1 MNTTIPNNEKD
12 CFAMINNFLGEYGNN
27 QAKSVKKVIR
37 PLHIMSFDEYT
48 SRTASP
54 GYYEEYIDFE
64 FKRTCGATNLS
75 MWSSIKPLQIR
86 VNDVDYSFLPTDFGS
101 ATNWREVFT
110 YGCPGAYLVYLHDL
124 NPSYPNSK
132 DYLLF
137 SSNPACDGSA
147 PYYLKIYIKN
157 CSDTNFQGIKLPYC
171 GECGYVQSYN
181 LIGGSSGGGGFMLK
195 NLYLGSLHYNSN
207 FYSDSNAQLLSVNAD
222 LLTDRFSASL
232 YNFKEGLF
240 SILWQ
245 SASYSGFI
253 MDEIV
258 GTTALF
264 TGYEITLNPYSSMVS
279 TYPPNP
285 APPTPPILGCS

>member
-27 QAKSVKKVIR
+27 HAKSVKRVIR
-37 PLHIMSFDEYT
+37 PLPIMSFADYS
-48 SRTASP
+48 SRSASP

-64 FKRTCGATNLS
+64 FSRTCGAVNLT
-75 MWSSIKPLQIR
+75 MWSTIKPLQIR
-86 VNDVDYSFLPTDFGS
+86 VNDVDYSFLPTDFGT

-124 NPSYPNSK
+124 NPSYPNTD
-132 DYLLF
+132 DYFLF

-171 GECGYVQSYN
+171 GECGYVQTYN
-181 LIGGSSGGGGFMLK
+181 LIGGSSGGGGFMLQ
-195 NLYLGSLHYNSN
+195 NLYLGSLHQTANTSSGSA
-207 FYSDSNAQLLSVNAD
+207 FINAD
-222 LLTDRFSASL
+222 ILTDRYSASFI
-232 YNFKEGLF
+232 NFKEGLF

-245 SASYSGFI
+245 NTDDNKFI
-253 MDEIV
+253 

>member
-1 MNTTIPNNEKD
+1 MNTTIPNNEKE

-27 QAKSVKKVIR
+27 QAKNVKKVIR
-37 PLHIMSFDEYT
+37 PLPIMSFDDYS

-54 GYYEEYIDFE
+54 GYYEEYIDFT
-64 FKRTCGATNLS
+64 FSRTCGAVNLS
-75 MWSSIKPLQIR
+75 MWSSIKTLQIR
-86 VNDVDYSFLPTDFGS
+86 VNNVDYSFLPTNFGT

-124 NPSYPNSK
+124 DPAYPNSD

-137 SSNPACDGSA
+137 SSNSVCDGSA

-157 CSDTNFQGIKLPYC
+157 CNTTNFQGVKLPYC
-171 GECGYVQSYN
+171 GECGYIQTYN
-181 LIGGSSGGGGFMLK
+181 LIGGSTGGSGFMLQ
-195 NLYLGSLHYNSN
+195 NIYLGSIHYL
-207 FYSDSNAQLLSVNAD
+207 DSTNKETNPLYVNAD
-222 LLTDRFSASL
+222 LIVDKYSGSFMR
-232 YNFKEGLF
+232 FKEGLF
-240 SILWQ
+240 SFLW
-245 SASYSGFI
+245 ASSNDGFAN
-253 MDEIV
+253 ERL
-258 GTTALF
+258 GTQALF